1 MKTQLQAWLDVDIKQ
16 RAKLLGINLSQVSE
30 NAIRKEVKR
39 LELEKKSEVP
49 RRRIYGNT
57 SAKKQYSEQGS

>member
-1 MKTQLQAWLDVDIKQ
+1 MKTQLQGLIDLDMKQ
-16 RAKLLGINLSQVSE
+16 RAKLLRINLSQVSG